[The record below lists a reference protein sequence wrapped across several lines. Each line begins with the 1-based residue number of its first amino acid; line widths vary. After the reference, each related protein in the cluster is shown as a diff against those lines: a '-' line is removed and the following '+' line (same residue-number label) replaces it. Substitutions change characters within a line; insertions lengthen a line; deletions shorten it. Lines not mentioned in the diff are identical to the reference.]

1 MVSAVTQYVCVRAR
15 AYSISTANQA
25 RPRNSVHRLTFAH
38 QISVL
43 LGAKGFKVNATG
55 SLTKCGE
62 NGFGHMYYVLQSAS
76 RLRIILERC
85 FVPSV
90 T

>member
-55 SLTKCGE
+55 SQSVEKT
-62 NGFGHMYYVLQSAS
+62 VLATC
-76 RLRIILERC
+76 IM
-85 FVPSV
+85 F
-90 T
+90 